1 MVTTAFWVFGYWRT
15 ARLVSERTPSTR
27 IKRLMVIA
35 STGLRMKR
43 SVKFIYADSLF
54 LRLRIGTVRWL
65 HLVVDDQRRAA
76 LELDL
81 AAGHHLG
88 AGLDAFQDSYLIA
101 ARRAGGDEYLLRE
114 QARVAL
120 FVLVFLL
127 VGRLHHEYR
136 VAVGIEGDCGLGKRD
151 IAALLA
157 RVHPHIGEHPGK
169 QLSLG
174 IGDRGLDLHVAGVGI
189 DLGVDRIDLPGEANA
204 LVGVRR
210 QCHRLADRDLRQLL
224 LRQIEVHVNGIDGL

>member
-1 MVTTAFWVFGYWRT
+1 MDTTAFCVLGYWRT

-43 SVKFIYADSLF
+43 SVKFMCADSLF
-54 LRLRIGTVRWL
+54 LRLRVGTVRWL
-65 HLVVDDQRRAA
+65 HLVVHDQRRAA

-88 AGLDAFQDSYLIA
+88 SGLDAFQDGDLIA
-101 ARRAGGDEYLLRE
+101 ARRAGGDEHLLRE

-127 VGRLHHEYR
+127 VRWLHHEYR
-136 VAVGIEGDCGLGKRD
+136 VAVGIEGDCGLGRS
-151 IAALLA
+151 
-157 RVHPHIGEHPGK
+157 E
-169 QLSLG
+169 
-174 IGDRGLDLHVAGVGI
+174 GV
-189 DLGVDRIDLPGEANA
+189 V
-204 LVGVRR
+204 
-210 QCHRLADRDLRQLL
+210 
-224 LRQIEVHVNGIDGL
+224 

>member
-1 MVTTAFWVFGYWRT
+1 MVTTAFWVLGYWRT
-15 ARLVSERTPSTR
+15 AKLVSERTPSTR
-27 IKRLMVIA
+27 ISRLMVMA

-43 SVKFIYADSLF
+43 SVKFMCADSLF
-54 LRLRIGTVRWL
+54 LRLRIGAVRWL
-65 HLVVDDQRRAA
+65 HLVVHDQWRAA

-88 AGLDAFQDSYLIA
+88 SGLDAFQDGYLIA
-101 ARRAGGDEYLLRE
+101 ARRAGGDEHLLRE

-127 VGRLHHEYR
+127 VRWLHHEYR

-157 RVHPHIGEHPGK
+157 RVHPDIGEHSGQ

-174 IGDRGLDLHVAGVGI
+174 IGDRRLDPHVARVGI
-189 DLGVDRIDLPGEANA
+189 DLGVDRIDLPGEGDV
-204 LVGVRR
+204 LVGVGR
-210 QCHRLADRDLRQLL
+210 QRHGLADRDLRQLL
-224 LRQIEVHVNGIDGL
+224 LRQIG